1 VHCDVASHICQEEEV
16 SGFDYYTCALVR
28 PLTLDSC
35 PAGPLKGALK
45 VATRRFE
52 RAKSLATKARSVCQ
66 SNDGRQSQ
74 ALLRR
79 AKERLEA
86 SILQVVVLGFG
97 HRGLAQC
104 VDDVSSQ
111 LQERAGRIRD
121 HLKLEDVR
129 AACTGGAF
137 VSRSL
142 GRDSDRSSNA
152 GVPSP
157 SS

>member
-1 VHCDVASHICQEEEV
+1 VHCDVASQICQEEEV
-16 SGFDYYTCALVR
+16 SGFDYYTCALVP

-35 PAGPLKGALK
+35 PAGSLKGALK
-45 VATRRFE
+45 VATRRYE

-66 SNDGRQSQ
+66 SNGGRQSQ

-97 HRGLAQC
+97 HGGLAQC
-104 VDDVSSQ
+104 VDEVSSQ

-121 HLKLEDVR
+121 HLKLQDVR
-129 AACTGGAF
+129 AACTGRAF
-137 VSRSL
+137 ASVSSS
-142 GRDSDRSSNA
+142 RDSS
-152 GVPSP
+152 GP
-157 SS
+157 